1 MFDFQRQLELNIKF
15 THYGKVHDG
24 SYSITHIR
32 LKT

>member
-24 SYSITHIR
+24 RVTVSHTFV
-32 LKT
+32 